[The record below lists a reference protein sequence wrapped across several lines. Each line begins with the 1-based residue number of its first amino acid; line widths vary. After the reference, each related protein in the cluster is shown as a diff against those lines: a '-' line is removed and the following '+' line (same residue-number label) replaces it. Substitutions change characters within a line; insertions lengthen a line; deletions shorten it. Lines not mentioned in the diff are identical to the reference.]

1 MESNCGEKQNGKQFA
16 ETQGTFV
23 TRMRDSAHLRPTINA
38 TDDDGRLAT
47 TTLTTTTTGAALV
60 PCARG
65 LQTLRMRF
73 GPCERAAYDI
83 KTEE

>member
-1 MESNCGEKQNGKQFA
+1 MGKKTKWKTIA

-23 TRMRDSAHLRPTINA
+23 TRMRDFAHLRPTINA
-38 TDDDGRLAT
+38 TDDDERLAT

-83 KTEE
+83 KIEE

>member
-1 MESNCGEKQNGKQFA
+1 VEFQE
-16 ETQGTFV
+16 TFV
-23 TRMRDSAHLRPTINA
+23 TRMRDFAHLRPTINA

>member
-1 MESNCGEKQNGKQFA
+1 MGKKTKWKTIA

-23 TRMRDSAHLRPTINA
+23 TRMRDFAHLRPTINA

-47 TTLTTTTTGAALV
+47 TTLTTTTGAALV